1 MIVRVLGE
9 GQYELTAEHAERI
22 EGLDGTLSQA
32 VAAGDEAWFTKALE
46 ALLAE
51 VRSGRPVDAATI
63 VPSDLA
69 VPAEGSSLAE
79 VRALLDEDTD
89 EDPTEKA

>member
-9 GQYELTAEHAERI
+9 GQYELTAAHADRI
-22 EGLDGTLSQA
+22 AGLDGTLSQA

-51 VRSGRPVDAATI
+51 VRSGRPVDPGTI

-69 VPAEGSSLAE
+69 VPAEGSSLAD
-79 VRALLDEDTD
+79 VRALLDEDT
-89 EDPTEKA
+89 PEKA